1 MRRKRHGPY
10 ATLFEMHGKNSSDR
24 LRIASGGTALTTPL
38 REIAPARHHH
48 NCADRPRP
56 AYATNTDA
64 LTPTSSR
71 DQVGRMITII
81 APRDYAFLHTLPNMA
96 INQSEIAPALN
107 PARSCLVGSRTST
120 RALHFPALGF
130 SLTVQ
135 YTDPCEISFQISP
148 ALPFPLHS
156 SSAR

>member
-1 MRRKRHGPY
+1 
-10 ATLFEMHGKNSSDR
+10 
-24 LRIASGGTALTTPL
+24 
-38 REIAPARHHH
+38 
-48 NCADRPRP
+48 
-56 AYATNTDA
+56 
-64 LTPTSSR
+64 
-71 DQVGRMITII
+71 MITII
-81 APRDYAFLHTLPNMA
+81 APRDYTFLHTLPNMA

-148 ALPFPLHS
+148 PSLSLYTRHLLGRDVALLVESLYGLAGHAPSPSAPKS
-156 SSAR
+156 SDAEGES